1 MHSAINAARKN
12 VGVDILSLNGKVL
25 VQMSVQ
31 RSVDFWPVESL
42 WPELG
47 QKS

>member
-12 VGVDILSLNGKVL
+12 VGVDILSLNGKLIVWVG
-25 VQMSVQ
+25 VQEA
-31 RSVDFWPVESL
+31 VDFWRVESL

>member
-12 VGVDILSLNGKVL
+12 IGVDILSLNGKLIVWV
-25 VQMSVQ
+25 VQEA
-31 RSVDFWPVESL
+31 VDFWPVESL